1 MMSSKLQ
8 DIEKQFPSGDF
19 ERLPTLFQFEHS
31 ADPKVKI
38 ILSSTENCFAT
49 VETTREVINH
59 ASSVLVFG
67 GNDEGTLLSASV
79 RMRKRGIR

>member
-19 ERLPTLFQFEHS
+19 ERLPTPFQFEHS

-49 VETTREVINH
+49 VETTREVINQPCIKC
-59 ASSVLVFG
+59 ACFG
-67 GNDEGTLLSASV
+67 GNDDKAHLV
-79 RMRKRGIR
+79 FN